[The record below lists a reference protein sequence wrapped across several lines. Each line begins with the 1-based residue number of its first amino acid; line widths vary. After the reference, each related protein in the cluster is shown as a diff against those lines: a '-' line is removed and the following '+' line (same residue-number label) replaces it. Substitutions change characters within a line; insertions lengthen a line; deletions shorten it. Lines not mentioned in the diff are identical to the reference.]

1 MYPPYASPYST
12 PSSHPPP
19 RYPPPPDSLYSTA
32 NPPQKRY
39 DPFLMENA
47 FKEIQN
53 KYDSHLNSNLRTGAA
68 LSELEMILDGERR
81 KTKDIKDK
89 LEVDLENERRMRIDF
104 ENKMIKLKDEALKRE
119 MLLSELDFKVEM
131 KPF

>member
-1 MYPPYASPYST
+1 MYPYPNPYST
-12 PSSHPPP
+12 PSSLPP
-19 RYPPPPDSLYSTA
+19 RYPPPDSLYS
-32 NPPQKRY
+32 PGIPQSKQRY

-81 KTKDIKDK
+81 KTKEIKDK
-89 LEVDLENERRMRIDF
+89 LEVDLENERRMRIEF
-104 ENKMIKLKDEALKRE
+104 ENKMIKLKDEALKRD
-119 MLLSELDFKVEM
+119 MLLSELDFKVREG
-131 KPF
+131 